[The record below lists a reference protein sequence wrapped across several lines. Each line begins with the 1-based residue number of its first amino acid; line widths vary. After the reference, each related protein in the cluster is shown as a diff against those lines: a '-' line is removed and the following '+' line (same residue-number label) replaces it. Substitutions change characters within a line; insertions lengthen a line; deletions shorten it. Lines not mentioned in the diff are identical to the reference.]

1 MLSTIAKSQ
10 FGAKRDA
17 DRLLLG
23 FETSD
28 DAAVWFLRDGLAA
41 VLTVDFFTPVVDDP
55 YEFGRVAAANALS
68 DVFAMG
74 AVPHVA
80 LNLLALDSS
89 LGATV
94 AGEILRGGADA
105 VAEAGAF
112 VAGGH
117 TIDDDEPKYGL
128 SVFGIVDPARLVR
141 NEGARPGDAL
151 YLTKPLGTGIVSAA
165 LKIGSMTE
173 GAARD
178 AIESMMELNKAGG
191 EAMLAANVH
200 ACTDV
205 TGFGLAGHL
214 HEMVEASGVEA
225 VIDFAALPL
234 FEGVWDLSCAY
245 CRPNRC
251 FSIMDEA
258 EAYVRQG
265 ALDDEEFDNRM
276 GVICDPQTSG
286 GLLVAL
292 APEDAATF
300 EAEFERRAGRP
311 PTRIG
316 RIEAGE
322 AGTIRFADAD

>member
-28 DAAVWFLRDGLAA
+28 DAAVWLLRDGLAA

-128 SVFGIVDPARLVR
+128 SVF
-141 NEGARPGDAL
+141 
-151 YLTKPLGTGIVSAA
+151 
-165 LKIGSMTE
+165 
-173 GAARD
+173 
-178 AIESMMELNKAGG
+178 
-191 EAMLAANVH
+191 
-200 ACTDV
+200 CT
-205 TGFGLAGHL
+205 
-214 HEMVEASGVEA
+214 
-225 VIDFAALPL
+225 
-234 FEGVWDLSCAY
+234 
-245 CRPNRC
+245 
-251 FSIMDEA
+251 
-258 EAYVRQG
+258 
-265 ALDDEEFDNRM
+265 
-276 GVICDPQTSG
+276 
-286 GLLVAL
+286 
-292 APEDAATF
+292 
-300 EAEFERRAGRP
+300 
-311 PTRIG
+311 
-316 RIEAGE
+316 
-322 AGTIRFADAD
+322 